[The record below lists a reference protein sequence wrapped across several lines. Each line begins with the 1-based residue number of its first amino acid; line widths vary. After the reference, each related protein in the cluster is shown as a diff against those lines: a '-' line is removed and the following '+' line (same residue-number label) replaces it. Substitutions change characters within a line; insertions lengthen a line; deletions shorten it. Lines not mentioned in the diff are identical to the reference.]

1 VPEPDDK
8 VVADPVAEEERP
20 PEEDGDAE
28 DAEDAE
34 SDDVDEIEAQASE
47 LLEQVGRDASVLVLR
62 EVELTT
68 SRHIP
73 ELRRAAR
80 DISVVVGVGL
90 AFATAFVLVN
100 WAIVYALSSPL
111 PSWRAPLVLAA
122 VWAAIGLLLVVFVLH
137 RTGQVVGWR
146 WWKAMGADPEETVR
160 GREDARDDAQH
171 TLRESLQQFAG
182 AVAREAGV
190 LVTAAV
196 VPIAGGAADAGEK
209 VLDAVDDVTD
219 VIEEKLPGGGVINR
233 VADLA
238 LKPGRYA
245 LGAVNKGLKRDE
257 PGSG

>member
-1 VPEPDDK
+1 M
-8 VVADPVAEEERP
+8 
-20 PEEDGDAE
+20 
-28 DAEDAE
+28 
-34 SDDVDEIEAQASE
+34 
-47 LLEQVGRDASVLVLR
+47 
-62 EVELTT
+62 
-68 SRHIP
+68 
-73 ELRRAAR
+73 
-80 DISVVVGVGL
+80 L
-90 AFATAFVLVN
+90 AG
-100 WAIVYALSSPL
+100 
-111 PSWRAPLVLAA
+111 
-122 VWAAIGLLLVVFVLH
+122 VWAAIGMLLVVFVLH

-146 WWKAMGADPEETVR
+146 WWKATGTDPAEIVR
-160 GREDARDDAQH
+160 GREEARDDAQH

-182 AVAREAGV
+182 AMAREAGV

-245 LGAVNKGLKRDE
+245 LGAVNNGLKGTE

>member
-1 VPEPDDK
+1 
-8 VVADPVAEEERP
+8 VAESEAETVIDPVAEGET
-20 PEEDGDAE
+20 PEGNGDAE
-28 DAEDAE
+28 ASGPEE
-34 SDDVDEIEAQASE
+34 VDEVEAQASE

-80 DISVVVGVGL
+80 DLSVTIGVGV
-90 AFATAFVLVN
+90 AFATAFALGN
-100 WAIVYALSSPL
+100 WAIVNALSPSL
-111 PSWRAPLVLAA
+111 PGWRAPLVLAA
-122 VWAAIGLLLVVFVLH
+122 VWTVIGALLLGFVMR
-137 RTGQVVGWR
+137 RTGRVLGVRWREMAVV
-146 WWKAMGADPEETVR
+146 DPEER
-160 GREDARDDAQH
+160 MREREQARDEAQH
-171 TLRESLQQFAG
+171 TLRGSLQQFAG

-190 LVTAAV
+190 LVAAAV
-196 VPIAGGAADAGEK
+196 VPIAGGAAEAGEK

-219 VIEEKLPGGGVINR
+219 AIEEKLPGGTVINR

-257 PGSG
+257 PSGSS

>member
-1 VPEPDDK
+1 VPEPDDNA
-8 VVADPVAEEERP
+8 VADSVAEEERP
-20 PEEDGDAE
+20 SEEVDA
-28 DAEDAE
+28 DDAE

-80 DISVVVGVGL
+80 DISVVIGVGL

-122 VWAAIGLLLVVFVLH
+122 VWVVIGGLLVVFVLH

-146 WWKAMGADPEETVR
+146 WWKATGAD
-160 GREDARDDAQH
+160 AQR
-171 TLRESLQQFAG
+171 TLRESLQQFAA

-196 VPIAGGAADAGEK
+196 VPIAGGAAEAGEK

-257 PGSG
+257 PGSS